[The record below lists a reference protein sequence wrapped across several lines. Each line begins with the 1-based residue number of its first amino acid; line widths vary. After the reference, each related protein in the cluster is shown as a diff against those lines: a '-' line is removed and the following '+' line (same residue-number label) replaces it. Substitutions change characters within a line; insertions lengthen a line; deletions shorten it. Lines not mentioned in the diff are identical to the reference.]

1 MLNSILISQNDIG
14 RNFKNIPA
22 LQKNNTI
29 FMFKLGTTKL
39 GKANIRA
46 EFYGRVLLRKK
57 FASDIFGKNLSSPKH
72 SFTGPKQVSNRS
84 LTSL

>member
-14 RNFKNIPA
+14 RNFKKIPA
-22 LQKNNTI
+22 LQKNTPLYLCSNQSQQNW
-29 FMFKLGTTKL
+29 
-39 GKANIRA
+39 GKQNIRA

-72 SFTGPKQVSNRS
+72 NLQVQNKFLTG
-84 LTSL
+84 L